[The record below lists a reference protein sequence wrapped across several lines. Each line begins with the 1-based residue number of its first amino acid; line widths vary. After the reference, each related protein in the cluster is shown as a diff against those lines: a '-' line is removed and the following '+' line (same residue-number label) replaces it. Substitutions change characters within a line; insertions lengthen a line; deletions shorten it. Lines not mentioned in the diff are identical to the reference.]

1 VQSVAWKMG
10 KGRDT
15 VRRTVSVGRDW
26 SSVTTAIETPLIR
39 DLGPPTDRTAHPPE
53 WCFGSVSTKLTS
65 LYTLTDRDSQ
75 AYSDEKGS
83 VNV

>member
-1 VQSVAWKMG
+1 VQSVAWKIG

-26 SSVTTAIETPLIR
+26 SSITTAIETPLIR
-39 DLGPPTDRTAHPPE
+39 DRGPLADRMAHTPK
-53 WCFGSVSTKLTS
+53 WLFGGVSTNPTS

-75 AYSDEKGS
+75 IDGDEKGS
-83 VNV
+83 ESV

>member
-1 VQSVAWKMG
+1 VQLVAWKIG

-39 DLGPPTDRTAHPPE
+39 DRGLPRVAMLVYVDYKQRVHPHR
-53 WCFGSVSTKLTS
+53 VS
-65 LYTLTDRDSQ
+65 Q
-75 AYSDEKGS
+75 GVGKGRRRS
-83 VNV
+83 ATTG